1 MKKHYTWYYSYIY
14 HMYRCIVHKNC
25 IRLHFYTSCHIKER
39 CEEFFFFFLFFFFGS
54 LGKTKIRLDMND
66 IKGTVEVRTIAPE
79 ENWPPD
85 ICPPHNCSLDD
96 FPPDNCPLGDCS
108 RTITPKII
116 ALWQLSTRKIVF
128 RMTYCLHNFLEE
140 NCPQQHCPKNKL
152 QTIYFFPQESEM
164 VVL

>member
-1 MKKHYTWYYSYIY
+1 
-14 HMYRCIVHKNC
+14 MYRCIVHKNC